1 MWKTNF
7 SRGRPAGSPAV
18 AYGVVFIPSG
28 NRGGSQYVTMTTGPT
43 VGLDVRTGRQVWAAA
58 SGSQGYG
65 APAIFSDTLWDG
77 SVSLRFAAYDL
88 RTGSIKKAFPM
99 AAQSRQ
105 FVNCAVSGDLAYG
118 IGTICGDIAAIDVN
132 TLGRV

>member
-1 MWKTNF
+1 M
-7 SRGRPAGSPAV
+7 
-18 AYGVVFIPSG
+18 
-28 NRGGSQYVTMTTGPT
+28 
-43 VGLDVRTGRQVWAAA
+43 GL
-58 SGSQGYG
+58 Y
-65 APAIFSDTLWDG
+65 DTIGDTFWDG
-77 SVSLRFAAYDL
+77 GVSLRFAAYGL

-132 TLGRV
+132 ALGRVWDEFTLEGQTGVRHDGKSGYEIFTGPAVAHDRV